1 MRKGTTYT
9 SYEKYVNFITKYRA
23 ASNAASGS
31 IFDSNANVSNKNV
44 ATM

>member
-1 MRKGTTYT
+1 MRKGTTYS
-9 SYEKYVNFITKYRA
+9 SYEKYVNFINKYRS

-31 IFDSNANVSNKNV
+31 QFDSNANVSNKNI